1 MIDIKTIRPGFD
13 VGPMALRTSELGNGC
28 GAFTTRPIE
37 DGEVVF
43 ALPLS
48 AIITTVSAV
57 SDPSVGEA
65 LELVLQEDGERASLA
80 GFLAR
85 ERLSDLRKGASLS
98 RFSAYSAILPTR
110 GSAAEAD
117 DDHMLWWSAVEVALL
132 RRCCAAH
139 WVGYTTS

>member
-48 AIITTVSAV
+48 AIITS
-57 SDPSVGEA
+57 
-65 LELVLQEDGERASLA
+65 A

-85 ERLSDLRKGASLS
+85 ERLSDYSKGARELYVS
-98 RFSAYSAILPTR
+98 RSHS
-110 GSAAEAD
+110 
-117 DDHMLWWSAVEVALL
+117 
-132 RRCCAAH
+132 H
-139 WVGYTTS
+139 W